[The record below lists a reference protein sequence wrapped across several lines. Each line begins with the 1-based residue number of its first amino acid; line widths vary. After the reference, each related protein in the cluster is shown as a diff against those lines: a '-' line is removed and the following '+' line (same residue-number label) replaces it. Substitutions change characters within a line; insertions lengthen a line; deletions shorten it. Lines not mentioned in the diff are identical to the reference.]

1 MVPGPVKSKIVLGS
15 EFLQEPR
22 RIRGLPRAELPTT
35 LTYFARVTPRGELPF
50 NVDFGVTQVATN
62 IMPGVKLH
70 ARSQFALGISYR
82 FLLCRLKTERVEIR
96 CARCVER
103 FPNSIAL
110 LEGIFCREIASWS
123 VAIPVRL

>member
-22 RIRGLPRAELPTT
+22 RIQGLPRTELPTT
-35 LTYFARVTPRGELPF
+35 LTHFARVIPRGELPF
-50 NVDFGVTQVATN
+50 NVDFGVAQVANN

-82 FLLCRLKTERVEIR
+82 FLLSRLKTEQVEIR

-110 LEGIFCREIASWS
+110 LEESLCREIASWS